1 MKYINLKKYGR
12 QKDSF
17 YFALEKYLLTIDGDY
32 SFLWTVFPAVIIGK
46 HQIINQEINQQAL
59 EKNNIG
65 LFRRQSGGGAVYSDE
80 GCIKYTFISKTLSKD
95 DLYFYSLNKIKDF
108 LKILG
113 LDAEFSGRNDIL
125 INGYKF
131 SGNAYYQTKDGRVLH
146 GTILFDTDLGKMLK
160 VLTPTKEKLE
170 SKGVKSVRS
179 RVTNLSNLVNLS
191 REEFI
196 CLLEKYLNQNEKN
209 LSIEEEKIINNY
221 KKEFETIEWI
231 YQDKL
236 IYPEIKRKRYNF
248 GEVVLNYQL
257 HNGIIKA
264 MKVLGDFFE
273 KEEVNQLEKS
283 LINFDLKS
291 LELPIDVSNYIENM
305 TNEEFLN
312 LLKGQDTNERKHPF
326 LAKENPTL

>member
-59 EKNNIG
+59 EENNIG
-65 LFRRQSGGGAVYSDE
+65 LFRRPSGGGAVYSDE

-108 LKILG
+108 LKTLG
-113 LDAEFSGRNDIL
+113 LDAEFSGRNDLL

-146 GTILFDTDLGKMLK
+146 GTILFDTDLGKMSK
-160 VLTPTKEKLE
+160 VLTPTKEKLQ

-264 MKVLGDFFE
+264 IKVLGDFFE

-291 LELPIDVSNYIENM
+291 LELPLDVSNYIENM

-312 LLKGQDTNERKHPF
+312 LLKGQDTNE
-326 LAKENPTL
+326 

>member
-59 EKNNIG
+59 EENNIG
-65 LFRRQSGGGAVYSDE
+65 LFRRPSGGGAVYSDE

-160 VLTPTKEKLE
+160 VLTPTKEKLQ

-264 MKVLGDFFE
+264 IKVLGDFFE

-312 LLKGQDTNERKHPF
+312 LLKGQDTNE
-326 LAKENPTL
+326 

>member
-59 EKNNIG
+59 EENNIG
-65 LFRRQSGGGAVYSDE
+65 LFRRPSGGGAVYSDE

-108 LKILG
+108 LKTLG
-113 LDAEFSGRNDIL
+113 LDAEFSGRNDLL

-160 VLTPTKEKLE
+160 VLTPTKEKLQ

-312 LLKGQDTNERKHPF
+312 LLKGQDTNE
-326 LAKENPTL
+326 